1 MLPLLLEGH
10 QPRHGPHHKLSDRA
24 FSQVLLHKI
33 IECTRDPSQKSVSS
47 PRAMLKMSAIAEFI
61 QQDWV
66 ESILQ
71 GNHSSS
77 SKKKYV
83 DPNVA
88 FPFQDDFSVGT
99 IHIANVTPANSRTA
113 PLHLKQS
120 RLLMTITTSASLL

>member
-1 MLPLLLEGH
+1 
-10 QPRHGPHHKLSDRA
+10 
-24 FSQVLLHKI
+24 
-33 IECTRDPSQKSVSS
+33 
-47 PRAMLKMSAIAEFI
+47 MLKMSAIAEFI